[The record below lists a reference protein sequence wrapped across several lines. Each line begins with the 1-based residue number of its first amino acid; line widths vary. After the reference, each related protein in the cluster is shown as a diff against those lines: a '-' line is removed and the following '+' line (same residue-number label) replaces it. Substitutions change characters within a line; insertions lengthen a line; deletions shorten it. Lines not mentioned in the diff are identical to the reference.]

1 MFTGELDEVDSAFRA
16 TGNPPYRRVE
26 FSGGTGTQTSYRHI
40 PICFA
45 RAYDLQ
51 SEIPGKLPQ
60 GEKDYP
66 AVLVLEVISKDRTC
80 PKRKQADGFTRWQQ
94 GFTPKEHREMLD
106 RERMQEWQAKQDA
119 KRTSE
124 RRFDGLLLVIVA
136 GGFTILGVVLS
147 VLLR

>member
-1 MFTGELDEVDSAFRA
+1 M
-16 TGNPPYRRVE
+16 
-26 FSGGTGTQTSYRHI
+26 
-40 PICFA
+40 
-45 RAYDLQ
+45 
-51 SEIPGKLPQ
+51 
-60 GEKDYP
+60 
-66 AVLVLEVISKDRTC
+66 LVLEVISKDRTC